1 MSSSFLYYLFVLVGI
16 VMAIVIVKKVTGC
29 LFRLFSIAVI
39 VAVLMFIYFTYFR

>member
-29 LFRLFSIAVI
+29 LFRLLSIAVI

>member
-1 MSSSFLYYLFVLVGI
+1 MSSNFLYYLFVLVGI

-29 LFRLFSIAVI
+29 LFRLLSIAVI